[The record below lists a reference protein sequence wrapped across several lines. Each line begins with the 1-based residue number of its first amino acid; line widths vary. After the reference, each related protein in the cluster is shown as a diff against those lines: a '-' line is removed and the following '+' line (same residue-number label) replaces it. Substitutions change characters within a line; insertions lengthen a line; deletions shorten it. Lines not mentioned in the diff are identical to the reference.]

1 MCDVMYSTWFL
12 SGSFYFK
19 ISFMG
24 GGGGGMGCIAQ
35 RMAFFLLTQRRRVR
49 FSAFLNVFR
58 EKFDVFIDSALL
70 REWTVQLIV
79 GQTHLGLVSGKLV
92 LQNFKLLKISLL
104 IWIVLRK
111 LILALVP
118 FAAVIL
124 RSTLLLLK
132 IKKKI
137 RCQSFEVSLS
147 GRVAL
152 LLKKQHKKY
161 ASRR

>member
-1 MCDVMYSTWFL
+1 
-12 SGSFYFK
+12 
-19 ISFMG
+19 
-24 GGGGGMGCIAQ
+24 MGCIAQ

-104 IWIVLRK
+104 I
-111 LILALVP
+111 
-118 FAAVIL
+118 
-124 RSTLLLLK
+124 
-132 IKKKI
+132 
-137 RCQSFEVSLS
+137 
-147 GRVAL
+147 
-152 LLKKQHKKY
+152 
-161 ASRR
+161 